1 MQELLPAQ
9 LWSACL
15 SMVWKALNG
24 RVECE
29 KLINLSQMWE
39 RVPVVGSGGVG
50 IVMILG
56 VVAGVVVLGGEGGQ
70 VWSGGEKISWL

>member
-1 MQELLPAQ
+1 
-9 LWSACL
+9 
-15 SMVWKALNG
+15 MVWKALNG